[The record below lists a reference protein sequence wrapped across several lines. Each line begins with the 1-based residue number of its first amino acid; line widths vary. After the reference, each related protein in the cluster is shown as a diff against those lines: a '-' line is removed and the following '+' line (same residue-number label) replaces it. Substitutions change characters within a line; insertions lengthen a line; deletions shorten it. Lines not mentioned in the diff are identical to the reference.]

1 MQGARL
7 YLDYVDPG
15 SFLVERTVAALA
27 PELDLAVERVPFEA
41 TPPPRPLVEVGD
53 ASWRSFW
60 DGATRMAA
68 EQGVALA
75 RPRLVPW
82 TRKAHELALHAR
94 EHGCFEAVHAALFDA
109 FLLEGRD
116 LGRVDVLLELAAA
129 HGLDRSATKAV
140 LDVDRHAPAVLDAR
154 ADAERA
160 GVRGVPT
167 LLVGRA
173 KLEGFRGRDVTL
185 AFLRGARA
193 P

>member
-1 MQGARL
+1 MQTARL
-7 YLDYVDPG
+7 YYDYVDPG
-15 SFLVERTVAALA
+15 SFLVERTVAAMSAELHLA
-27 PELDLAVERVPFEA
+27 IERVPFEG
-41 TPPPRPLVEVGD
+41 TPPPEPLVEVSGPG
-53 ASWRSFW
+53 WRSFW

-68 EQGVALA
+68 EEGVTLA

-94 EHGCFEAVHAALFDA
+94 EHDRFDAVHAALFDA
-109 FLLEGRD
+109 FLLQGKD
-116 LGRVDVLLELAAA
+116 LGRVDVLLDLAVA

-154 ADAERA
+154 ADAERV

-185 AFLRGARA
+185 AFLRGALA
-193 P
+193 T